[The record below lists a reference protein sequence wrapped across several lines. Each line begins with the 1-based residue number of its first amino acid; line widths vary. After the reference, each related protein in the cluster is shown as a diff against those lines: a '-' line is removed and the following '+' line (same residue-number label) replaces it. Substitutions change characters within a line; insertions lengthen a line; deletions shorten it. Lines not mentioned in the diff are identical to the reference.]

1 MQWLHRS
8 VPLYQRGARFEC
20 SRNPHLAGH
29 LPLRDQFVT
38 LHAMTMAIPTLQ
50 RSHPLKSRMAPI
62 RDELRP
68 SAEELSDILTAAR
81 SQAERLKAEIA

>member
-1 MQWLHRS
+1 M
-8 VPLYQRGARFEC
+8 AI
-20 SRNPHLAGH
+20 
-29 LPLRDQFVT
+29 
-38 LHAMTMAIPTLQ
+38 AIPTLR
-50 RSHPLKSRMAPI
+50 RSYLLKSRMALI